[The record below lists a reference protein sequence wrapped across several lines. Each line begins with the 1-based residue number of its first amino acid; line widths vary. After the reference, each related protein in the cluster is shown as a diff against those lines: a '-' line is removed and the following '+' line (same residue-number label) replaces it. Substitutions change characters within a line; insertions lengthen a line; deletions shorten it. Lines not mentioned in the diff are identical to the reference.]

1 MSKVHTTTRG
11 NSIYLGGKKDAK
23 DASFLKN
30 SNATHILNVTPA
42 KETNITAGVPNY
54 FEKKK
59 NKTVT
64 ARRITYKRISVYD
77 APSSDLLHHAD
88 DIVRFISTSLHHG
101 SILVHCQ
108 RGVSRSATAIMFYL
122 MRKERMCLGD
132 ALDACR
138 RIRPCVNPIP
148 GFMDQLRK
156 YEQRCIKLGVVNVKK
171 DDDSLNVGDKRNYIV
186 NDDDDDDDKDGE
198 AESCKRIKVMQGPA
212 LPEKR
217 EGEKDCQ
224 ELDAKKK
231 ESAPV
236 IVGPSLPPNH

>member
-1 MSKVHTTTRG
+1 MSKVHTTPRG

-23 DASFLKN
+23 DASFLKDIN
-30 SNATHILNVTPA
+30 TTHILNVTPA

-54 FEKKK
+54 FEKK
-59 NKTVT
+59 TVS

-77 APSSDLLHHAD
+77 APSSDLLQHAD

-108 RGVSRSATAIMFYL
+108 RGVSRSATAVMFYL
-122 MRKERMCLGD
+122 MRKEKMCLED
-132 ALDACR
+132 ALDACQR
-138 RIRPCVNPIP
+138 ARPCVNPIS

-171 DDDSLNVGDKRNYIV
+171 EDESMIVGDKRNYTV
-186 NDDDDDDDKDGE
+186 NDNDKDGE
-198 AESCKRIKVMQGPA
+198 DESCKRIKVMQGPSLPGPS
-212 LPEKR
+212 LPEKP
-217 EGEKDCQ
+217 EKEKDCK

-231 ESAPV
+231 EGAPV
-236 IVGPSLPPNH
+236 IVGPSLPPNY